1 MKKKIMFIVPP
12 KLQIQGT
19 DSEET
24 KEGCQ
29 CQKTKCL
36 KLYCQC
42 FHDGKCCGQQ
52 CGCNGCKNSLND
64 HLERN
69 KAIVKI
75 IHKYKDEY
83 KQKLSGDKGQG
94 CCCKKSKCKL
104 NYCECFV
111 KGRSCGEQCHCKK
124 CENGKKQ
131 NKQNSIK
138 QEEKIQ
144 NCQKNQ
150 TA

>member
-12 KLQIQGT
+12 QLKLNTT

-24 KEGCQ
+24 REGCQ

-42 FHDGKCCGQQ
+42 FHEGKCCGQQ
-52 CGCNGCKNSLND
+52 CGCSDCKNSLTDNF
-64 HLERN
+64 ERN

-75 IHKYKDEY
+75 IHKYKNEY

-111 KGRSCGEQCHCKK
+111 KGKSCGEQCNCKK

-131 NKQNSIK
+131 YKQNCNNR
-138 QEEKIQ
+138 EEEIQ
-144 NCQKNQ
+144 NCLQNQ
-150 TA
+150 SI